1 MNPPRRL
8 TLRETAAAL
17 GTNVGTVFQLR
28 AKDSRT
34 SAPTFPPMTNG
45 TFDEAAVLAWR
56 ADRDA
61 KAAPAANPTPL
72 EK

>member
-1 MNPPRRL
+1 MQRNRRRPRHQRRHGL
-8 TLRETAAAL
+8 I
-17 GTNVGTVFQLR
+17 QLR

-34 SAPTFPPMTNG
+34 SDPTFPPMTNG

-61 KAAPAANPTPL
+61 EAAPAANPTPL